1 MAGAAGSGEELTGA
15 SGCAVTTPTGA
26 VSTPPVCGDGMEDVG
41 AGSMLNGLEA
51 KRVTSDEQPARRAA
65 AKPANAIRGAAE
77 AKDRAERRRIT
88 QPTANA
94 IDDCIKAAG
103 G

>member
-1 MAGAAGSGEELTGA
+1 MVGAAGSGDEEMGA
-15 SGCAVTTPTGA
+15 RGCAVTTPTGA
-26 VSTPPVCGDGMEDVG
+26 VSIPPVCGEGMEDVG

-51 KRVTSDEQPARRAA
+51 KRVTSDEQPARSAA
-65 AKPANAIRGAAE
+65 AKPAKARRGAAE
-77 AKDRAERRRIT
+77 LKDRAKRRRIT

-94 IDDCIKAAG
+94 IDEPIKASG